1 LIRRGIPSDFD
12 WNTPVR
18 IVFLVMRKRSSTK
31 HQSKTPTKRRSKT
44 PAKVSTGE
52 LLRQMSAVI
61 SLREKVA
68 QAELNAR
75 IYATERSV
83 LQGIKLSDQEG
94 DD

>member
-1 LIRRGIPSDFD
+1 
-12 WNTPVR
+12 
-18 IVFLVMRKRSSTK
+18 MSS
-31 HQSKTPTKRRSKT
+31 TKRRSRQ

-68 QAELNAR
+68 QAELDAR
-75 IYATERSV
+75 IYGTNRSV
-83 LQGIKLSDQEG
+83 LQAAKSSNQEG

>member
-1 LIRRGIPSDFD
+1 LEQSGSYL
-12 WNTPVR
+12 V
-18 IVFLVMRKRSSTK
+18 VFIMRKMSS
-31 HQSKTPTKRRSKT
+31 TKRRSRK
-44 PAKVSTGE
+44 PVAKVSSGE

-83 LQGIKLSDQEG
+83 LQGAKLSNQEDG
-94 DD
+94 D